1 MGTPVRRRGFLT
13 GLTAATAVGAV
24 GAGLPAA
31 PAQAADSAEE
41 GRPMARRPSD
51 RKAALEVRAEF
62 LHAWQ
67 GYRRLAWGRDELM
80 PVAGKGRD
88 FFAAGHPVGLTIV
101 ESLDTLYLME
111 LDDELVAEVMHR
123 YGLSSEQA
131 AVDFALRRVAADAMS
146 RREALAMAGTGWD
159 ADLGELRAVGV
170 RSSLT

>member
-1 MGTPVRRRGFLT
+1 M
-13 GLTAATAVGAV
+13 
-24 GAGLPAA
+24 AG
-31 PAQAADSAEE
+31 
-41 GRPMARRPSD
+41 
-51 RKAALEVRAEF
+51 
-62 LHAWQ
+62 
-67 GYRRLAWGRDELM
+67 
-80 PVAGKGRD
+80 
-88 FFAAGHPVGLTIV
+88 PVGTVTTMGRTEL
-101 ESLDTLYLME
+101 E